1 MSEHTNEHANEHTNE
16 HEEPSARATWWMSL
30 VRWALLIAVTAV
42 ATAAVLRFWGPAP
55 GSASSR
61 AQGYYCPMHPEVT
74 SERPGECPICHMQL
88 ERIPVDG
95 TPSHDSHAQHPPPH
109 DASAA
114 EVEGTVPITLTLDRV
129 QLGGI
134 GAEVLRPRA
143 VSTSIRAPAVVVAPE
158 DRVAQVRVRA
168 NGFVER
174 VAVQQTGV
182 PVSAGQVLAWV
193 YSPQVLQAQQEWLT
207 SARWNESATDPALT
221 DHAREALALLGVAP
235 QDLDAIART
244 RTALRAVPLRAPIGG
259 VVMRREA
266 VLGMYATP
274 ETLLYEIASLDRVWV
289 TASVDAR
296 DLTRVR
302 RGARASFQ
310 SGDGPARPATV
321 TWIEPVASL
330 ETRTARVRVELA
342 NPGGALRPGDVG
354 ALEIATDARA
364 GETEALHV
372 PRDAVIDTG
381 ARQYVFVDRGEG
393 RYEPR
398 VVRLGALDADGFVVR
413 DGLRAG
419 EHVVTRGTFLVDAE
433 SRLRATLAPA
443 QRGDGGAP
451 R

>member
-1 MSEHTNEHANEHTNE
+1 MSEHTDE

-55 GSASSR
+55 GTSAAR

-74 SERPGECPICHMQL
+74 SDRPGECPICHMQL
-88 ERIPVDG
+88 ERIPADG
-95 TPSHDSHAQHPPPH
+95 VGAHAHDTHAQHPPPH
-109 DASAA
+109 DASMTEPA
-114 EVEGTVPITLTLDRV
+114 GTVPVTLTLDRV

-182 PVSAGQVLAWV
+182 QVSAGQPLAWV

-207 SARWNESATDPALT
+207 SARWGESVTGAALT

-244 RTALRAVPLRAPIGG
+244 RTPLRAIPLRAPIGG

-296 DLTRVR
+296 DLIRVR
-302 RGARASFQ
+302 RGAPASFRAA
-310 SGDGPARPATV
+310 DAPARSATV

-330 ETRTARVRVELA
+330 ETRTARVRVELQ
-342 NPGGALRPGDVG
+342 NPGGLLRPGAVG
-354 ALEIATDARA
+354 ELEITTAAPA
-364 GETEALHV
+364 GEAEALHV

-381 ARQYVFVDRGEG
+381 ARQYVFIDRGEG

-398 VVRLGALDADGFVVR
+398 IVSLGPLDAEGYPVR

-419 EHVVTRGTFLVDAE
+419 ERVVTRGTFLVDAE

-443 QRGDGGAP
+443 AP
-451 R
+451 TDAGTPR

>member
-1 MSEHTNEHANEHTNE
+1 MSAHTDE

-55 GSASSR
+55 GASATR

-74 SERPGECPICHMQL
+74 SDRPGECPICHMQL
-88 ERIPVDG
+88 ERIPADG
-95 TPSHDSHAQHPPPH
+95 AHAHDTHAQHPPPH
-109 DASAA
+109 DASTTEPA
-114 EVEGTVPITLTLDRV
+114 GTVPVTLTLDRV

-143 VSTSIRAPAVVVAPE
+143 VSTVIRAPAVVVAPE

-182 PVSAGQVLAWV
+182 QVSAGQPLAWV
-193 YSPQVLQAQQEWLT
+193 YSPQVLQAQQEWLA
-207 SARWNESATDPALT
+207 SARWGDEVTDHALT

-235 QDLDAIART
+235 QDLAAIART
-244 RTALRAVPLRAPIGG
+244 RTPLRAIPLRAPIAG

-274 ETLLYEIASLDRVWV
+274 ETLLYEIAALDRVWV

-296 DLTRVR
+296 DLIRVR
-302 RGARASFQ
+302 RGAAASFRAS
-310 SGDGPARPATV
+310 DVPARAATV

-330 ETRTARVRVELA
+330 ETRTARVRVELQ
-342 NPGGALRPGDVG
+342 NPGGLLRPGAVG
-354 ALEIATDARA
+354 ELEITTEARA
-364 GETEALHV
+364 GEGEALHV

-398 VVRLGALDADGFVVR
+398 VVSLGPLDAEGYPVR

-419 EHVVTRGTFLVDAE
+419 EFVVTRGTFLVDAE

-443 QRGDGGAP
+443 APSDAGAA

>member
-1 MSEHTNEHANEHTNE
+1 MSEHTEE

-55 GSASSR
+55 GASSAR

-74 SERPGECPICHMQL
+74 SDRPGECPICHMQL
-88 ERIPVDG
+88 ERIPADG
-95 TPSHDSHAQHPPPH
+95 VGAHDTHAQHPPPH
-109 DASAA
+109 DASMTEPA
-114 EVEGTVPITLTLDRV
+114 GMVPVTLTLDRV

-182 PVSAGQVLAWV
+182 QVSAGQPLAWV
-193 YSPQVLQAQQEWLT
+193 YSPQVLQAQQEWLA
-207 SARWNESATDPALT
+207 SARWGDEVTGAALT

-244 RTALRAVPLRAPIGG
+244 RTPLRAIPLRAPIAG

-274 ETLLYEIASLDRVWV
+274 ETLLYEIAALDRVWV

-296 DLTRVR
+296 DLIRVR
-302 RGARASFQ
+302 RGAPASFRAA
-310 SGDGPARPATV
+310 DAPARAATV

-330 ETRTARVRVELA
+330 ETRTARVRVELQ
-342 NPGGALRPGDVG
+342 NPGGLLRPGAVG
-354 ALEIATDARA
+354 ELEITTTAPA
-364 GETEALHV
+364 GEAEALHV

-398 VVRLGALDADGFVVR
+398 IVSLGPLDAEGYPVR

-443 QRGDGGAP
+443 APTDAGAP